1 MKMTLISATCLYM
14 VVYYGIVLYTML
26 KFFKNACRCK
36 KMEGYKKTWNYYY
49 IVGYSLLAFV
59 SGIYMMFSTMQKGG
73 AMCNNMMVLLLLLIL
88 QAPAYLNDYAVLSL
102 FGRMKREGCPCT
114 TYWRDLVEKM
124 TYARIVLSFLV
135 IYKRCGNILNLKKI
149 SKRNLIRK

>member
-1 MKMTLISATCLYM
+1 
-14 VVYYGIVLYTML
+14 
-26 KFFKNACRCK
+26 
-36 KMEGYKKTWNYYY
+36 
-49 IVGYSLLAFV
+49 
-59 SGIYMMFSTMQKGG
+59 
-73 AMCNNMMVLLLLLIL
+73 
-88 QAPAYLNDYAVLSL
+88 VLSL